1 MKDWILKQIIS
12 YIMANLTKEKVE
24 ELLKQLDG
32 WAKPK
37 IIAKKD
43 ELFAWIDAQ
52 VADTA
57 TPIDDVI
64 AKVVKQAIEYYI
76 K

>member
-1 MKDWILKQIIS
+1 MKDWILKQVIT
-12 YIMANLTKEKVE
+12 YIMSTLTKEKVE
-24 ELLKQLDG
+24 ELLKQLNT
-32 WAKPK
+32 WTKPK

-43 ELFAWIDAQ
+43 ELFTWIDAQ

-57 TPIDDVI
+57 TPIDDVL
-64 AKVVKQAIEYYI
+64 AKIVKQAIDYYV

>member
-1 MKDWILKQIIS
+1 MKQWVLEQIIKYLMS
-12 YIMANLTKEKVE
+12 NLTKDKIE
-24 ELLKQLDG
+24 ELLKQLDT

-37 IIAKKD
+37 LIAKKD

-57 TPIDDVI
+57 TPIDDVL